1 MEALGLPDLVT
12 PRLRLRSLRADDW
25 EALAALLT
33 DAAVMR
39 HIGGGVRA
47 PAAARGEAR
56 RFIARRRSDDPDD
69 PGGPGIVPGLGVWA
83 IEGRDDGEFHGGR
96 DWHGWAGLIPLD
108 LDEGRE
114 IQLAYRLARAS
125 WGSWGRGLATEAGRA
140 LVAHGF
146 GPLALPR
153 IAAVTAPENRAS
165 QRVLEKL
172 AFTYAGPRRA
182 YGIDGCLYYVLE
194 RGAD

>member
-1 MEALGLPDLVT
+1 
-12 PRLRLRSLRADDW
+12 
-25 EALAALLT
+25 
-33 DAAVMR
+33 MR

-47 PAAARGEAR
+47 AGAARGEAR
-56 RFIARRRSDDPDD
+56 RFIARRWSDDP
-69 PGGPGIVPGLGVWA
+69 GAVPGLGVWA
-83 IEGRDDGEFHGGR
+83 VEGRGDGAF
-96 DWHGWAGLIPLD
+96 HGWAGLIPLD

-114 IQLAYRLARAS
+114 VQLAYRLARA
-125 WGSWGRGLATEAGRA
+125 SWGRGLATEAGRA

-172 AFTYAGPRRA
+172 AFSFAGPRRA

-194 RGAD
+194 REGAGP